1 MRVYSEIME
10 IYRVIQIKLSQFE
23 KMSIMNNPNSFT
35 MQLAVILPGAVGAY
49 RESPGLPTVFD
60 GRVKGKEWGRE
71 WKKQGW
77 SNNGRNRGKDDGG
90 KEGVSCSIHDL
101 RSPPTFRPWLGL
113 WLLPP
118 TVP

>member
-1 MRVYSEIME
+1 MRVYSEITK

-60 GRVKGKEWGRE
+60 GRVKD
-71 WKKQGW
+71 
-77 SNNGRNRGKDDGG
+77 S
-90 KEGVSCSIHDL
+90 
-101 RSPPTFRPWLGL
+101 LGANCNVVRRDRV
-113 WLLPP
+113 LLIW
-118 TVP
+118 VN